1 MDNQIRIKVNSIYA
15 KIKKSNGKL
24 LYIKKASESANR
36 RYDAHY
42 YLKPASQ

>member
-1 MDNQIRIKVNSIYA
+1 MDSQIRIKVNSIYA

-24 LYIKKASESANR
+24 LSVKKASEPANR

-42 YLKPASQ
+42 YLKQASQ